1 MRPESDAMMV
11 VRADLC
17 GRLESLQSMSGRLS
31 ARDFTAGVEGIRK
44 LAAAYGLIPV
54 VRLAEAL
61 ERAIGESAGH
71 DPRSCASALY
81 LARLQ
86 DAIGCTRLDEP
97 ASEALLASISVR
109 LSG

>member
-1 MRPESDAMMV
+1 MGPGQDSMMV

-17 GRLESLQSMSGRLS
+17 DRLESLRAMSRRC
-31 ARDFTAGVEGIRK
+31 ATRDYVCRIDSIRT
-44 LAAAYGLIPV
+44 LAAAYGLTPV

-61 ERAIGESAGH
+61 EQSIGEQGRGQA
-71 DPRSCASALY
+71 PLY

-86 DAIGCTRLDEP
+86 DAIGCERLDDA

-109 LSG
+109 FCA